1 MEFVEGGRSREVSFA
16 RAEREVVLA
25 AGAIGSPKTLLLSG
39 VGPAD
44 HLRTHGIEVM
54 QDLPGVGQNL
64 QDHFDIDIVYELK
77 GNQSLDKYAKP
88 HMMLLAGLEYKLFN
102 KGPVTS
108 NIAEAGAFWYGDS
121 RSATPDLQ
129 FHFLPG
135 AGVEAG
141 IPPVPSGAG
150 CTLNSY
156 FLRPRSRG
164 SVALQSADPVA
175 APLID
180 PNYVADPYDLHVS
193 VEGIKLSREI
203 MSQGALGRYIKREHF
218 PGDSVRTQAD
228 YEDYARRCGRTGYH
242 PVGTCKMGIDSA
254 AVVDPQLRVGGI
266 EGLRV
271 IDSSVMP
278 RLVSSNTNAP
288 SIMIGEK
295 GADLL
300 LGRSMGS
307 SEVAMRS
314 SQAAGLHS

>member
-1 MEFVEGGRSREVSFA
+1 M
-16 RAEREVVLA
+16 
-25 AGAIGSPKTLLLSG
+25 LSG
-39 VGPAD
+39 VGPAEE
-44 HLRTHGIEVM
+44 LSRLGIEVK

-77 GNQSLDKYAKP
+77 GTQSLDKYAKP
-88 HMMLLAGLEYKLFN
+88 HMMLMAGLEYKLFN

-121 RSATPDLQ
+121 RSSTPDLQ

-164 SVALQSADPVA
+164 SVRLRSADPLQS
-175 APLID
+175 PLID
-180 PNYVADPYDLHVS
+180 PNYISDPYDLHVS
-193 VEGIKLSREI
+193 VEGVKLSREI
-203 MSQGALGRYIKREHF
+203 MAQQSLSRYIKAEHF

-242 PVGTCKMGIDSA
+242 PVGTCKMGIDA
-254 AVVDPQLRVGGI
+254 MAVVDPQLRVRGVQR
-266 EGLRV
+266 LRV
-271 IDSSVMP
+271 VDSSVMP

-288 SIMIGEK
+288 SIMIAEK
-295 GADLL
+295 GADLI
-300 LGRSMGS
+300 LGRSLAP
-307 SEVAMRS
+307 SEVQVRAERS
-314 SQAAGLHS
+314 ALDKAL